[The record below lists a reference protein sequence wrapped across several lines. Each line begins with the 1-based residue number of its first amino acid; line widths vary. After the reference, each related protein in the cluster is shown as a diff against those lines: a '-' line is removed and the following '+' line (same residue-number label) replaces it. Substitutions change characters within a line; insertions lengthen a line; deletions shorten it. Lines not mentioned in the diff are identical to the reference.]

1 MTPQGDT
8 PLVAPI
14 PSVLSSHNFRPI
26 TSVLSSYGLDPFGAL
41 PSDMDLCAPRNMT
54 ITISVTKGGL
64 SNPLVYQL
72 TKARTSIGRAGG
84 GADIEIDDPQ
94 VSALH
99 CAVGVTQ
106 DMVRLCDLDS
116 ANGTYL
122 NGQRVEA
129 VELEHLT
136 EFCLGSTWL
145 VVTIVPKHF
154 SVSEHSI

>member
-1 MTPQGDT
+1 MIHQGDT

-94 VSALH
+94 VFASA
-99 CAVGVTQ
+99 
-106 DMVRLCDLDS
+106 RLGWWSPSFRNTL
-116 ANGTYL
+116 A
-122 NGQRVEA
+122 
-129 VELEHLT
+129 
-136 EFCLGSTWL
+136 
-145 VVTIVPKHF
+145 
-154 SVSEHSI
+154 